1 MKKQVTEREKIS
13 MTNTIDNDI
22 FRIHNN
28 ISYES
33 IRKIE
38 NPVKKNLGK
47 RLKEL
52 QMMGYLSD
60 Q

>member
-1 MKKQVTEREKIS
+1 MLDIKKNNKLDTNKRVKKQVTEREKIS

-38 NPVKKNLGK
+38 NPVKKN
-47 RLKEL
+47 
-52 QMMGYLSD
+52 
-60 Q
+60 